1 MITAALEGLGELLTT
16 LSRAGTAVR
25 LATGQKG
32 HDLAEEL
39 AEDMRSRSPD
49 DKGGLDRS
57 IRVETADDGNAL
69 VIAGDTPETARPT
82 AGGTTYDEA
91 LLVEYGST
99 DRPAHPYFNPAI
111 EARREEIG
119 EAIARVAD
127 DTAGEF

>member
-1 MITAALEGLGELLTT
+1 MITATLEGLGELLTT

-49 DKGGLDRS
+49 DRGNLDAS

-69 VIAGDTPETARPT
+69 VIVGDTPETARPT
-82 AGGTTYDEA
+82 SAGTTYDEA
-91 LLVEYGST
+91 LLTEYGTT
-99 DRPAHPYFNPAI
+99 DTPAQPFFNPAI

-127 DTAGEF
+127 ETAGAF